1 MVKKTDYNRKITE
14 SKNKIPNATRLVTVA
29 AVNTIAKEIENKIP
43 NITNLANKAALNTKA
58 SVIENK
64 ITDSTGFITTPE
76 VSRLTQLKFDAR
88 MKEVT
93 ESFASKWIY
102 TEEGNRNKH
111 LTLVHT
117 DESKDKLKKYE
128 EIWNKIKDFSIIR
141 WSW

>member
-1 MVKKTDYNRKITE
+1 MVKKTDYNWKITE

-29 AVNTIAKEIENKIP
+29 AVNTKAKEIENKIP

-58 SVIENK
+58 TVIENK

-102 TEEGNRNKH
+102 TEEGN
-111 LTLVHT
+111 TLVHT